1 MKPAGSKNEESVRLV
16 RLAPYLALFV
26 SVASRLGARA
36 RRLLCL
42 RGTSFFVP
50 LYTRYKEIFSC
61 ECEESHHSQALGHKI
76 SGLEDVERTSCL
88 RLASWHRDRAF
99 SDPARILRSIRWRT
113 PSATQVDA
121 LWRAAAARDD
131 ATSAESV

>member
-50 LYTRYKEIFSC
+50 E
-61 ECEESHHSQALGHKI
+61 
-76 SGLEDVERTSCL
+76 
-88 RLASWHRDRAF
+88 
-99 SDPARILRSIRWRT
+99 P
-113 PSATQVDA
+113 
-121 LWRAAAARDD
+121 
-131 ATSAESV
+131 